1 MLRSNNNRETD
12 VLSRGVAS
20 DEEGKAPPAVPG
32 KMVKQKS
39 RY

>member
-12 VLSRGVAS
+12 VLSGGVAS
-20 DEEGKAPPAVPG
+20 DDGKAPPAVPG
-32 KMVKQKS
+32 KLVKQKS